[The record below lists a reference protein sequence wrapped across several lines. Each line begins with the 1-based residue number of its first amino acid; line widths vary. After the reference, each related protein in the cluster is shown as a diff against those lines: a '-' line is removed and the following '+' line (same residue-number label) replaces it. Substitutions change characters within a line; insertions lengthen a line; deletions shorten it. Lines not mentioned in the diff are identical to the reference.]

1 MEQYLD
7 NFNPTIDEVRRWGY
21 DENMYFIEQDEDLAL
36 HSAEYVSI
44 LMELSSDVNCP
55 KNMYCL
61 SILTHFSQIQLA
73 NRELSVIED
82 IFHHVNRYLKTISI
96 LVEKWKFDFLQL
108 RELIIEPR
116 SITEEQSDAIAFMLT
131 VGDYNHREFKKLRIL
146 PSGFIEYLAST
157 SSYKE
162 YFYINPHTSFWKPSR
177 YFPVSNMELKD
188 L

>member
-7 NFNPTIDEVRRWGY
+7 SFNPTIEEVRRWGY
-21 DENMYFIEQDEDLAL
+21 EEDMYFIEQDEDLVL
-36 HSAEYVSI
+36 HSAEYISI
-44 LMELSSDVNCP
+44 LMELSSDANCP

-73 NRELSVIED
+73 NRKLSMIED
-82 IFHHVNRYLKTISI
+82 IYHHVNQYIKTTSI
-96 LVEKWKFDFLQL
+96 PVEKWKFDFLQL
-108 RELIIEPR
+108 RELIIDPR
-116 SITEEQSDAIAFMLT
+116 SITEEQSDAIAFKLT

-162 YFYINPHTSFWKPSR
+162 YFYINPHTSFWKSSR
-177 YFPVSNMELKD
+177 YFPSSDMGLED